1 MRENSL
7 LSNYNTPHNTTPF
20 NLINTEDYEPAIL
33 EGINRQNIAIEGII
47 NNKEKASFENTI
59 VALERS
65 GELVEKVSTI
75 FSNLLSAETNDKL
88 DELAQK
94 LMPLLS
100 EHSNNILLND
110 NLYKRIKEIYDSKDS
125 ISLNS
130 EEMKLL
136 EKTYDAFS
144 RNGANLNDHDK
155 AIYRKLTSKLASLK
169 LKFSHNILKETNSY
183 QLIIDNEE
191 DLQGVP
197 EHVIKEAKELA
208 DKKQLSNSWIIT
220 LHAPSMIPFM
230 KYCAKRELREK
241 LYIAYNT
248 RCTHD
253 NEFSNIEIVKEIV
266 NLRLQIA
273 NILGYDSYADY
284 VLKNRMAKS
293 SDNVYKLLD
302 NLMKAY
308 MPVAQKEVA
317 QVEEF
322 AKSIEGDDF
331 KLMPWDWAFYSEKLR
346 INRFEINEEKLRPYF
361 ELDKVVS
368 GVFGLAT
375 KLYGINFKENK
386 DIQVYHKDVKAY
398 DVFDNDGSFLAVL
411 YVDFFPREGKRPG
424 AWMTNYQEQW
434 KDNNGD
440 YRPHVSITMNF
451 TKPVGDN
458 PSLLSYSEVNTLL
471 HEFGHALHSIFS
483 QTTYKSLSGT
493 NVYWDFVE
501 LPSQIMENY
510 ANEKDFLNT
519 FAKHY
524 KTGEQISSEI
534 IQNLVNASNFNV
546 GYLTIRQLSLGYLDM
561 AWYDRKEKFD
571 GDIFE
576 FEKKVF
582 DKTRLLPSIDDCCMS
597 VHFSHIMS
605 GGYAAGYYSYK
616 WAEVL
621 DADAF
626 SLFQKYGIFS
636 SSVASAFR
644 ENILSKGG
652 TKDPMELF
660 KSFKGEEPTIDA
672 LLKRNNIIN

>member
-1 MRENSL
+1 MERTFALYDSDFYYATRFMEYFKKKRDVPFEVIVFTHLESLKDYLRTNNVNVL
-7 LSNYNTPHNTTPF
+7 LSGSDLDEDEIYKNKVKYIYQFTQDQRGRPDTKECLVYKYQPVWQVMQELLKDIRSREHRTDPSASTVGVKIITVFLPKPRQEALAYVIALHSILSRQANVL
-20 NLINTEDYEPAIL
+20 LINL
-33 EGINRQNIAIEGII
+33 ELLPVDLI
-47 NNKEKASFENTI
+47 KELKS
-59 VALERS
+59 ERS
-65 GELVEKVSTI
+65 S
-75 FSNLLSAETNDKL
+75 
-88 DELAQK
+88 
-94 LMPLLS
+94 LS
-100 EHSNNILLND
+100 EI
-110 NLYKRIKEIYDSKDS
+110 IY
-125 ISLNS
+125 
-130 EEMKLL
+130 
-136 EKTYDAFS
+136 
-144 RNGANLNDHDK
+144 
-155 AIYRKLTSKLASLK
+155 
-169 LKFSHNILKETNSY
+169 
-183 QLIIDNEE
+183 
-191 DLQGVP
+191 
-197 EHVIKEAKELA
+197 
-208 DKKQLSNSWIIT
+208 
-220 LHAPSMIPFM
+220 
-230 KYCAKRELREK
+230 
-241 LYIAYNT
+241 YI
-248 RCTHD
+248 
-253 NEFSNIEIVKEIV
+253 
-266 NLRLQIA
+266 
-273 NILGYDSYADY
+273 
-284 VLKNRMAKS
+284 
-293 SDNVYKLLD
+293 
-302 NLMKAY
+302 
-308 MPVAQKEVA
+308 
-317 QVEEF
+317 
-322 AKSIEGDDF
+322 
-331 KLMPWDWAFYSEKLR
+331 
-346 INRFEINEEKLRPYF
+346 
-361 ELDKVVS
+361 
-368 GVFGLAT
+368 
-375 KLYGINFKENK
+375 KENK

-424 AWMTNYQEQW
+424 AWMTNFQEQW

-652 TKDPMELF
+652 TKNPMELF